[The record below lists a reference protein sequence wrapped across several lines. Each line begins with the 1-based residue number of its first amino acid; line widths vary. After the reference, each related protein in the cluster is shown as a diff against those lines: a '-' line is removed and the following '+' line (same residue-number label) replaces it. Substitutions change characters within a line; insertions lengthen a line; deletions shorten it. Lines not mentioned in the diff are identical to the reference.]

1 MGRTSVRRMERPVGR
16 RAMDGVFL
24 AGIIVVLAFAII
36 GLVSAGIFL
45 ADKASGSSGA
55 ASKAVT
61 HPTATANGVARAN
74 AEATS
79 IVQTAQHAGSSIV
92 KSSTSKARRQA
103 AAIIAAAQ
111 HRASTITPA
120 TSSSTTTSGGSTST
134 GTGSATGTTG
144 SATSTGTGTSL
155 SLTNANS
162 LPKSW
167 LVVGYN
173 ATFGA
178 GPGSAG
184 GIAVVNRS
192 GRTFS
197 GVATVV
203 YNTGGSA
210 SAPFSGLAPGQA
222 EILPLNGRAYS
233 GGGYRIVLSGFH

>member
-1 MGRTSVRRMERPVGR
+1 
-16 RAMDGVFL
+16 MDGVFL

-36 GLVSAGIFL
+36 GLASAGIFL

-92 KSSTSKARRQA
+92 KSSTSKAKRQA

-111 HRASTITPA
+111 HKASTITP
-120 TSSSTTTSGGSTST
+120 TSSTTTSGGSTST

-155 SLTNANS
+155 SLANPNS
-162 LPKSW
+162 LPRSW